1 MENHPIPQDVTGF
14 QFLLIGQMTVKQFA
28 YLAVGCIF
36 AWLSFI
42 SQFPGFIKFPL
53 ALLFGGTGAALAFL
67 PLEGRPM
74 DVMMMLFFKA
84 VAAPNQYLFHK
95 TGGMLTP
102 YIPHTPQ
109 NKKPV
114 ATMQENTHAQRDKLK
129 ALLGAT
135 TNKPLSKLDEREM
148 IFFTTLGAGFP
159 TPAPQEQPMVTIP
172 QPLSTPAPQP
182 VMQAVMPTV
191 QPQPAEPAHPT
202 VQPVATPKPAVVQAT
217 QEQKEAL
224 EKEAALIKR
233 ELEEAKKEAQTG
245 ATPQEAE
252 DAHIKVSTLEQEL
265 QQTLLQK
272 QDLEQELMSLRQ
284 KLETQKQT
292 VVKPVQG
299 ELNKDEVKRVHQI
312 PKGGEKSVGLPFVP
326 DVPNII
332 IGIIK
337 DPRGNVLPN
346 VLIEVKDKDDNPVRA
361 FKTNALGQF
370 ASATPLLNGTYT
382 IWLEDPTGKN
392 TFDVIEFS
400 ADGTIMQPLEII
412 SSDAREDLRK
422 ALFSN

>member
-202 VQPVATPKPAVVQAT
+202 VQPVTTPKPAVVQAT

-299 ELNKDEVKRVHQI
+299 ELNKD
-312 PKGGEKSVGLPFVP
+312 
-326 DVPNII
+326 
-332 IGIIK
+332 
-337 DPRGNVLPN
+337 PRGNVLPN